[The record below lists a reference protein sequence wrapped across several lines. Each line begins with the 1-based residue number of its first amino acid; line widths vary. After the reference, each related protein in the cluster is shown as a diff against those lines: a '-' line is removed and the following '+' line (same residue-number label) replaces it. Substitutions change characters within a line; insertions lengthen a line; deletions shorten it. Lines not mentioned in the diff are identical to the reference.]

1 MCELAAEDT
10 SSWLMVDPWE
20 ALQPDYM
27 PTAKVLDVSINLL
40 LLVLTSHHPL

>member
-1 MCELAAEDT
+1 MCELAAEET

-27 PTAKVLDVSINLL
+27 PTAKVLDVSIR
-40 LLVLTSHHPL
+40 